1 MSNYAIQIK
10 IENPSALVHATL
22 KAITPPFPHRQPTS
36 VKGTKTKYT
45 RQIKASE
52 ITPTS
57 K

>member
-10 IENPSALVHATL
+10 IENPSPLVHATL
-22 KAITPPFPHRQPTS
+22 KAITPPFPHHQPTS

-52 ITPTS
+52 IMPTS